1 MKATAGFTVKA
12 LSLSFRSSLSG
23 PSEEYTQGDPDRRSR
38 VQRHGIAQQARGE
51 GLIQSQGCRDREVVV
66 GHRIVSVSSGTAS

>member
-1 MKATAGFTVKA
+1 MKSA
-12 LSLSFRSSLSG
+12 LKG
-23 PSEEYTQGDPDRRSR
+23 TQTGGAESR
-38 VQRHGIAQQARGE
+38 DYGIAQQARGE